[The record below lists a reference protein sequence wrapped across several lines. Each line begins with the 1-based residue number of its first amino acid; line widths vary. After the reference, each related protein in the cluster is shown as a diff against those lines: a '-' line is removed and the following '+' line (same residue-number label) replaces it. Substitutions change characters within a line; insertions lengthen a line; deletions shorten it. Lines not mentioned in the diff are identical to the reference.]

1 MKNQLVA
8 FLNLRTAGKSEKN
21 VTVRTKQRG
30 FDEFIY
36 LLLDLLN
43 FIDYRIPILPIE
55 IVACTFEVSK
65 ELYAK
70 RITDNDA
77 LSLYLQLWLSSDT
90 ILNFRPFT
98 RTADY
103 PHWWMTRT
111 LCY

>member
-21 VTVRTKQRG
+21 VTVRTKQRR

-55 IVACTFEVSK
+55 IVACTFVPFF
-65 ELYAK
+65 
-70 RITDNDA
+70 DN
-77 LSLYLQLWLSSDT
+77 LSRKSCMRKGLLIMMLCPSTY
-90 ILNFRPFT
+90 NFGFHQT
-98 RTADY
+98 QF
-103 PHWWMTRT
+103 
-111 LCY
+111 

>member
-43 FIDYRIPILPIE
+43 FIDYRIPVLPIE
-55 IVACTFEVSK
+55 IVACTFV
-65 ELYAK
+65 
-70 RITDNDA
+70 
-77 LSLYLQLWLSSDT
+77 
-90 ILNFRPFT
+90 PFLIIFLE
-98 RTADY
+98 RAVCEKDY
-103 PHWWMTRT
+103 
-111 LCY
+111 